1 MKTIVEN
8 YKEFVEAIIGFAE
21 LDEFPIIVEHLDP
34 MRATAKDMHDFIA
47 QLRRDTGFNAEFL
60 VSNDPLTEEF
70 HIFMRIDND
79 HPVVKNYVS

>member
-1 MKTIVEN
+1 MKTIVED
-8 YKEFVEAIIGFAE
+8 YKKFVETIIRFAE
-21 LDEFPIIVEHLDP
+21 LDRFPVIVKHLDP